1 MEILLT
7 GGAGYIGSHTCVEL
21 LHAGYQVIVVDN
33 LSNSSFASLE
43 RVKKITAKN
52 IFFYQTDI
60 RDKNALVKIFTKHE
74 IKAVIHFAGL
84 KSVADSTRIPLDYF
98 NNNVLGAICLCEV
111 MMQFHCK
118 NILFSSSATVYG
130 ANKNNPLTEKTS
142 LAAINP
148 YGKSK
153 WMVEEILQDLYQSD
167 KNWHISI
174 LRYFN
179 PVGAHKSGLIG
190 EMPKG
195 TPNNLMPY
203 MTQVALGKR
212 KCLYIFGDDYDTKDG
227 TGVRDYIHVVDLAK
241 GHVKTLELSMQ
252 KAQILILNLGTGRGY
267 SVFEMLQT
275 FEKVSKKNI
284 RYQVVAR
291 RPGDVASHFADVGL
305 ASKILNW
312 QAQRSLSDMCLDSW
326 RWQVQNPNG
335 YADE

>member
-7 GGAGYIGSHTCVEL
+7 GGAGYIGSHTCIEL
-21 LHAGYQVIVVDN
+21 LNAGYQVIVIDN
-33 LSNSSFASLE
+33 LSNSSPVSLQ

-52 IFFYQTDI
+52 IVFYQADI
-60 RDKNALVKIFTKHE
+60 RDKNALVKIFTRHK

-84 KSVADSTRIPLDYF
+84 KSVANSVHMPLDYF
-98 NNNVLGAICLCEV
+98 DNNVLGAIYLCEV
-111 MMQFHCK
+111 MTQFHCK
-118 NILFSSSATVYG
+118 NIIFSSSATVYG
-130 ANKNNPLTEKTS
+130 ANKNNPLTEKTP

-190 EMPKG
+190 EMPTG

-203 MTQVALGKR
+203 MAQVAMGKR
-212 KCLYIFGDDYDTKDG
+212 KQLYIFGDDYDTKDG

-241 GHVKTLELSMQ
+241 GHIKALALSMK

-267 SVFEMLQT
+267 SVFEVLRT

-284 RYQVVAR
+284 CYKVVAR
-291 RPGDVASHFADVGL
+291 RTGDVATHFANVTL
-305 ASKILNW
+305 AFEILNW
-312 QAQRSLSDMCLDSW
+312 RTQFELSDMCLDTW

-335 YADE
+335 YLK